1 MELGSKT
8 LTCTTPPWLLSRRL
22 LFCRTRSG
30 GEAGPVLAKK
40 KEASS
45 ICDSA
50 ACEGNW
56 LSERLALKFNGPW
69 CVLAG
74 THTGEAPESGSDA

>member
-1 MELGSKT
+1 M
-8 LTCTTPPWLLSRRL
+8 
-22 LFCRTRSG
+22 
-30 GEAGPVLAKK
+30 LAKK